1 MYGSASEIRAC
12 GSWACYKTHFILS
25 FGEFHLQIQK
35 WRKSCTFDIKSTS
48 LSVSN
53 VEKSFF
59 IQHPTKHRKRFRSSF
74 DHIKIILSGVFDV
87 TGKFHLKVL
96 LALDD
101 KHSPS
106 NPCCF
111 NESCIESG
119 YFCRCSKKTCSVKHR
134 VMKVNLVVKHCSI
147 PYHANLHQIHTHKHT
162 LTIYNVDIFMAM
174 ICIRVFDSIS
184 ISNLHVYCVYT
195 HEYSWVTHVL
205 VFIFVL
211 GVKKRNEISTLTS
224 CFYNIENTEY

>member
-1 MYGSASEIRAC
+1 MYGSASEIRAS

-111 NESCIESG
+111 SESCIESG

-147 PYHANLHQIHTHKHT
+147 SIPRKSSPNPHTQAHSHHLQRWHLHGYDMYTCIWFN
-162 LTIYNVDIFMAM
+162 IY
-174 ICIRVFDSIS
+174 
-184 ISNLHVYCVYT
+184 
-195 HEYSWVTHVL
+195 
-205 VFIFVL
+205 
-211 GVKKRNEISTLTS
+211 
-224 CFYNIENTEY
+224 